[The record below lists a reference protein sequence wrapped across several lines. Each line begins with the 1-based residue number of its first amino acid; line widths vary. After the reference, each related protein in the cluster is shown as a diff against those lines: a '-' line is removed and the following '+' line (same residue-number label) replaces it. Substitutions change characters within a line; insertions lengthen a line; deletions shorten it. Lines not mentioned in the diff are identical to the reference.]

1 MDGFAFDATDEYPLS
16 IVGDEVFPEDE
27 PPSIDSG
34 EAVRIAT
41 GAPLPSGANAVLKR
55 EEATTEDGT
64 LRGEPLDPG
73 TYTYERGSNLSAGE
87 TLFEQGE

>member
-41 GAPLPSGANAVLKR
+41 GAPLPAAERMPFSSAR
-55 EEATTEDGT
+55 RQQPRTEPCG
-64 LRGEPLDPG
+64 
-73 TYTYERGSNLSAGE
+73 
-87 TLFEQGE
+87 